1 MRWRSDGFAIV
12 GTSVFGQARIKE
24 GAIAES
30 ARLTNL
36 GGVVHAGELYR
47 GKQGLDY
54 APGVSAETVGSR
66 ALWLGSVT
74 LPPAGGRTR
83 AHLHENHESAL
94 YMVSGEEVEVYTG
107 ERLEHWDVAHAGD
120 YLYFPAGVPHV
131 AVNRSETPAVF
142 VAARTDPNEQES
154 VLMRPELDEM
164 VP

>member
-1 MRWRSDGFAIV
+1 M
-12 GTSVFGQARIKE
+12 
-24 GAIAES
+24 AES
-30 ARLTNL
+30 ARLTSL

-54 APGVSAETVGSR
+54 APGVSAETVGSH

-74 LPPAGGRTR
+74 LPPGGGRTK
-83 AHLHENHESAL
+83 AHLHESHESAL
-94 YMVSGEEVEVYTG
+94 YMVSGDEVEVYTG
-107 ERLEHWDVAHAGD
+107 ERLEHRDVAHAGD

-154 VLMRPELDEM
+154 VLMRPELDEK

>member
-1 MRWRSDGFAIV
+1 M
-12 GTSVFGQARIKE
+12 
-24 GAIAES
+24 AES

-36 GGVVHAGELYR
+36 RSVVHAGELYR

>member
-1 MRWRSDGFAIV
+1 M
-12 GTSVFGQARIKE
+12 
-24 GAIAES
+24 AEP
-30 ARLTNL
+30 ARLTSL
-36 GGVVHAGELYR
+36 GGVVHAGEPYR

-54 APGVSAETVGSR
+54 APGVSAETVGSH

-74 LPPAGGRTR
+74 LPPGGGRTK
-83 AHLHENHESAL
+83 AHLHENHEPAL
-94 YMVSGEEVEVYTG
+94 YMVSGDEVEVYTG
-107 ERLEHWDVAHAGD
+107 ERLEHRDVAHAGD

>member
-1 MRWRSDGFAIV
+1 MAG
-12 GTSVFGQARIKE
+12 
-24 GAIAES
+24 S
-30 ARLTNL
+30 AGIEDL

-54 APGVSAETVGSR
+54 APGVSAETIGSH

-74 LPPAGGRTR
+74 LPPGGGRTK

-94 YMVSGEEVEVYTG
+94 YMVSGDEVEVYTG
-107 ERLEHWDVAHAGD
+107 ERLEHRDVAHSGD

-154 VLMRPELDEM
+154 VLMRPELDEK